1 MVNNVGA
8 HPGQHRQGVGTSLVV
23 HVERTL
29 RSEGEERARV
39 LIVETSSGDAYET
52 ARAFYARRGF
62 HPEAVIREFYGLGE
76 DKIVFWQ
83 SWFEANRSAVRCSS

>member
-83 SWFEANRSAVRCSS
+83 SWFEANRSA